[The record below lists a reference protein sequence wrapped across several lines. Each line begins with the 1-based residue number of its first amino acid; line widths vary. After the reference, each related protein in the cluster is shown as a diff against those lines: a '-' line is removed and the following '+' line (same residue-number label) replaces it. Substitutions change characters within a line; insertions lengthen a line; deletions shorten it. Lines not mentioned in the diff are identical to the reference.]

1 MTIRSRWRAFEN
13 NRIARQIL
21 VVIGVA
27 LIILGII
34 VGPLP
39 GPGFIPLFVA
49 GLTLLLRYATW
60 SKRLY
65 VRFKRRWPKH
75 GALTDKG
82 LRRASAKRRSAIAT
96 AARESD

>member
-13 NRIARQIL
+13 NRIARQFM
-21 VVIGVA
+21 VVIGIA
-27 LIILGII
+27 LIILAII

-49 GLTLLLRYATW
+49 GLTLLLRYAQW

-75 GALTDKG
+75 GALTDRG
-82 LRRASAKRRSAIAT
+82 LRRASAKRRSAAAT

>member
-1 MTIRSRWRAFEN
+1 M
-13 NRIARQIL
+13 
-21 VVIGVA
+21 VA
-27 LIILGII
+27 LGILLIIIGII
-34 VGPLP
+34 IGPLP

-49 GLTLLLRYATW
+49 GLTLLLRYANW

-82 LRRASAKRRSAIAT
+82 LRRASAKRRATIAT